1 MTEKKRIAKNG
12 IPLYSITN
20 PHTHGMYI
28 SMFLKSGVMYEGEN
42 ECGITHFF
50 EHIAIRNVNAKMG
63 GRLYHQLD
71 EYGMDFNAAT
81 YNEMVQFY
89 VSGNSKTFRRGADII
104 TSLLSPITLS
114 KSEIE
119 AEKNR
124 IKAEIREADERTSL
138 AAFANAAVWEST
150 TLARSITG
158 TLGDVAGVTRK
169 KLEDYR
175 YRVCTKDNIFFYV
188 TGNATDDDISYL
200 LELIGGYSLDSC
212 ITDTQE
218 RNNEAPVPIGFGYRS
233 PEVRVK
239 NADFT
244 KIRYSFDVDMSRVS
258 AAELDLLY
266 EIVLGGYSSDFFIE
280 LSEKRGLF
288 YDLNGAVDR
297 YRNIGE
303 FYFSYELKPSKLY
316 EAAEKTVELL
326 EGYKRVPP
334 AERSL
339 RAVYVD
345 NAYMLYDD
353 SRDLNFTFGYDNH
366 VLGLGYKGIED
377 RRSAYASVTPE
388 RMCEVAR
395 EVFRPENMTVAIKC
409 NKKNTD
415 TEKLNAILFERK

>member
-138 AAFANAAVWEST
+138 AAFANAAV
-150 TLARSITG
+150 
-158 TLGDVAGVTRK
+158 
-169 KLEDYR
+169 
-175 YRVCTKDNIFFYV
+175 
-188 TGNATDDDISYL
+188 
-200 LELIGGYSLDSC
+200 
-212 ITDTQE
+212 
-218 RNNEAPVPIGFGYRS
+218 
-233 PEVRVK
+233 
-239 NADFT
+239 
-244 KIRYSFDVDMSRVS
+244 
-258 AAELDLLY
+258 
-266 EIVLGGYSSDFFIE
+266 
-280 LSEKRGLF
+280 
-288 YDLNGAVDR
+288 
-297 YRNIGE
+297 
-303 FYFSYELKPSKLY
+303 
-316 EAAEKTVELL
+316 
-326 EGYKRVPP
+326 
-334 AERSL
+334 
-339 RAVYVD
+339 
-345 NAYMLYDD
+345 
-353 SRDLNFTFGYDNH
+353 
-366 VLGLGYKGIED
+366 
-377 RRSAYASVTPE
+377 
-388 RMCEVAR
+388 
-395 EVFRPENMTVAIKC
+395 
-409 NKKNTD
+409 
-415 TEKLNAILFERK
+415 